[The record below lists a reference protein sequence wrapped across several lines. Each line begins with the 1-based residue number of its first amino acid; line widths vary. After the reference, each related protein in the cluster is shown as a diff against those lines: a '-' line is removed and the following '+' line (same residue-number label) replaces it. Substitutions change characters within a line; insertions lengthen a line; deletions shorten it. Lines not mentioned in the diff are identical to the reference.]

1 MCLTPTITSPRT
13 LTTSGVA
20 SMDKR
25 SGKDGVS
32 VDWILDL
39 INPGTSPSQLTHI
52 YDQICTKYD
61 KNAASLNYEGP
72 AIAAEEIARMIPE
85 EQRQQVRVLDVA
97 AGTGWVGSQLHQK
110 GFTNIDAVEPSGGMM
125 NILNN
130 TGVYT
135 RKYQEFIGFGQC
147 TVPEDSY
154 DVVVVCGSLCRGH
167 IPVEGIN
174 DMIQVAKP
182 GGLVAILM
190 RKECLLTAEEYKD
203 KLEAHMDHL
212 EKTNVWQKEVKKTVA
227 NYFCGKEGTVFIY
240 RVL

>member
-1 MCLTPTITSPRT
+1 
-13 LTTSGVA
+13 
-20 SMDKR
+20 
-25 SGKDGVS
+25 
-32 VDWILDL
+32 
-39 INPGTSPSQLTHI
+39 
-52 YDQICTKYD
+52 
-61 KNAASLNYEGP
+61 
-72 AIAAEEIARMIPE
+72 MIPE

-212 EKTNVWQKEVKKTVA
+212 EKTNVWQKTEHPCVSLRVPACPCDPRWGREILLLHTTSSSRMFHLNSVKIKPRS
-227 NYFCGKEGTVFIY
+227 GTMTQSK
-240 RVL
+240 LALWK